1 MSQPFDPTALMR
13 PHLRKL
19 VPYSS
24 ARHEFQG
31 TATVM
36 LDANENAHG
45 SPLGGMLHRYP
56 DPDQAPLKARLAEV
70 LGTTTDS
77 LFIGNGSDQA
87 IDLLLRVFCEPGR
100 DHVITCPPTYG
111 MYAVSA
117 ATNDVEVVTVP
128 LDSDFQPK
136 VDSILAAANERS
148 KLLFLCSP
156 NNPTGNSL
164 RTNDITRLL
173 EGFPGIVVLDEAYVD
188 YSAEGSRVALLERN
202 PNVVLLRTLSKAWG
216 CAGLRLGM
224 AIARPELIAILDRV
238 KPPYNL
244 SAPVAALALDALSKE
259 DRMKETVTRTIAS
272 RESLARELAALPF
285 VQYVFPSD
293 ANFLLV
299 RFTDAKTIFGFLIER
314 GIVVRDRGKEPG
326 CEGCLRITVGTE
338 KENEMLMDV
347 LRKFKPEKAIAN
359 C

>member
-56 DPDQAPLKARLAEV
+56 DPDQHALKTEH
-70 LGTTTDS
+70 

-100 DHVITCPPTYG
+100 DRVIACPPTYG

-117 ATNDVEVVTVP
+117 ATNDVEVVQVP
-128 LDSDFQPK
+128 LGADFQLN
-136 VDSILAAANERS
+136 VDAILAAANERS

-164 RTNDITRLL
+164 PTGDITRLL

-188 YSAEGSRVALLERN
+188 YSAEGSSVALLEQY
-202 PNVVLLRTLSKAWG
+202 PDLVLLRTMSKAWG

-244 SAPVAALALDALSKE
+244 SAPVAALALEALGKE

-285 VQYVFPSD
+285 VQYVFPSN

-299 RFTDAKTIFGFLIER
+299 RFADARSVFAYLIER
-314 GIVVRDRGKEPG
+314 GIVVRDRGKEAG

-338 KENEMLMDV
+338 VENKLLIDT
-347 LRKFKPEKAIAN
+347 LRTWP
-359 C
+359 

>member
-1 MSQPFDPTALMR
+1 MSQPFDPTVLMR

-24 ARHEFQG
+24 ARHEYQG

-56 DPDQAPLKARLAEV
+56 DPDQAVLKARLAEV
-70 LGTTTDS
+70 LDTTPER

-100 DHVITCPPTYG
+100 DRVIICPPTYG

-128 LDSDFQPK
+128 LDADFQPD
-136 VDSILAAANERS
+136 VDAILAAANERS

-188 YSAEGSRVALLERN
+188 YSAEGSRAALLEHN

-238 KPPYNL
+238 RPPYNL
-244 SAPVAALALDALSKE
+244 SAPVAALALEALSKE
-259 DRMKETVTRTIAS
+259 GRMNESVDLSIAS
-272 RESLARELAALPF
+272 RENLAIELAALPS
-285 VQYVFPSD
+285 VQHVFPSD

-299 RFTDAKTIFGFLIER
+299 RLADAKAVFRFLTER

-338 KENEMLMDV
+338 EENKLLIDT
-347 LRKFKPEKAIAN
+347 LRTWP
-359 C
+359 